1 MASFERKSYMQERGI
16 KRIQG
21 DMKVV
26 LGKEEVTLE
35 TYTALAQSKT
45 DGKFYKYVPGDADKG
60 IIIGLY
66 TGEKIVLTVAGKD
79 VLGTI
84 TTQAIVGKE
93 DIKGIDFETDFTAI
107 TQLKQSGIILVDTI
121 DGTEEA

>member
-1 MASFERKSYMQERGI
+1 MANFERKSYARERGI

-26 LGKEEVTLE
+26 LGKEAVTLE
-35 TYTALAQSKT
+35 TYTALAQSKK

-60 IIIGLY
+60 VIIGLY
-66 TGEKIVLTVAGKD
+66 TGDKIVLTADGED
-79 VLGTI
+79 ALGTI

-93 DIKGIDFETDFTAI
+93 DVKGIDFETDFTAV

>member
-1 MASFERKSYMQERGI
+1 MGAFERKSYTRERGI

-21 DMKVV
+21 DMRVV
-26 LGKEEVTLE
+26 LGKEEATLE

-45 DGKFYKYVPGDADKG
+45 DGKFYKYVPEDTNKG
-60 IIIGLY
+60 VIIGLY
-66 TGEKIVLTVAGKD
+66 TGDKIVLTADGD
-79 VLGTI
+79 DALGTI
-84 TTQAIVGKE
+84 TTQAIVGKA
-93 DIKGIDFETDFTAI
+93 DIKGVDFETDFTAV

>member
-1 MASFERKSYMQERGI
+1 MANFERKSYARERGI

-35 TYTALAQSKT
+35 TYTALAQSKK

-60 IIIGLY
+60 VIIGLY
-66 TGEKIVLTVAGKD
+66 TGDKIVLTADGED
-79 VLGTI
+79 ALGTI
-84 TTQAIVGKE
+84 TTQAIVGKTE
-93 DIKGIDFETDFTAI
+93 IKGVNFVTDFTVV